1 MASASSNL
9 DADWWN
15 GVVDEIVP
23 WAVNVF
29 QSLTKEMLASG
40 YPVGAQPVTPQQEY
54 QNLTM
59 MRDSGLTE
67 FTASPAA
74 QQRLAELEQQFAS
87 TGSAGTGRGGAQP
100 LAMPMQQAVA

>member
-9 DADWWN
+9 DAEWWN

-23 WAVNVF
+23 WAVSVF
-29 QSLTKEMLASG
+29 KNLTREMLASG

-54 QNLTM
+54 QNLVM

-67 FTASPAA
+67 FTASEAA
-74 QQRLAELEQQFAS
+74 QSRLAELERQFGA
-87 TGSAGTGRGGAQP
+87 GGAQP
-100 LAMPMQQAVA
+100 MAMPQQAVA